1 MIKRAVWVALLAA
14 GLLVAGVAQAQ
25 EDAPW
30 LHIRVNESG
39 EHGSKVSVNVPLSLV
54 QVALDIAE
62 AEILKESHFDIDHS
76 DITVADMR
84 RMWNELR
91 DAGDAEFVTVEEDD
105 ELIKISRQ
113 GSKVLI
119 EMQDLE
125 NDTEKGRIEV
135 PVAVVDA
142 LFSGEGDDLN
152 IRAALDE
159 LIRTQEGE
167 IVMIEDGDTSVRI
180 WIE

>member
-14 GLLVAGVAQAQ
+14 GLFIAGIAHAQ
-25 EDAPW
+25 EEAPW
-30 LHIRVNESG
+30 LHIRVNEAG
-39 EHGSKVSVNVPLSLV
+39 ENGSKVSVNLPLSLV
-54 QVALDIAE
+54 EVALDIAKTEVLHE
-62 AEILKESHFDIDHS
+62 AHFDLDHS
-76 DITVADMR
+76 DITVADLR
-84 RMWNELR
+84 RMWGELR

-105 ELIKISRQ
+105 ELIKISRA

-119 EMQDLE
+119 QMQDLDD
-125 NDTEKGRIEV
+125 DTQKGRIEV

-142 LFSGEGDDLN
+142 LLSGEGEDLN

-167 IVMIEDGDTSVRI
+167 IVMIEDDETTVRI

>member
-25 EDAPW
+25 EEAPW
-30 LHIRVNESG
+30 LHIRVNEGG
-39 EHGSKVSVNVPLSLV
+39 EDGSKVSVNVPLSLV
-54 QVALDIAE
+54 EVALDIAE
-62 AEILKESHFDIDHS
+62 SEILEESHFDIDHS

-91 DAGDAEFVTVEEDD
+91 GAGDAEFVTVEEDD
-105 ELIKISRQ
+105 EIITISRR
-113 GSKVLI
+113 GSKVLV
-119 EMQDLE
+119 EMQDL
-125 NDTEKGRIEV
+125 DDDSEKGRIEV
-135 PVAVVDA
+135 PVGVVDA
-142 LFSGEGDDLN
+142 LFSGEGEELN

-167 IVMIEDGDTSVRI
+167 IVVIEDDETTVRI

>member
-1 MIKRAVWVALLAA
+1 MMKRAIWVAVLAA

-30 LHIRVNESG
+30 LHIRVDESG
-39 EHGSKVSVNVPLSLV
+39 AHGSKVSVNVPLSLV
-54 QVALDIAE
+54 EVVLDIAE
-62 AEILKESHFDIDHS
+62 NEILEESHFDIDHS

-84 RMWNELR
+84 RMWSELR

-119 EMQDLE
+119 EMQDL
-125 NDTEKGRIEV
+125 DDDSEKGRIEV
-135 PVAVVDA
+135 PVGVVDA
-142 LFSGEGDDLN
+142 LFSGEGEELN

-159 LIRTQEGE
+159 LIRTQDGE
-167 IVMIEDGDTSVRI
+167 IVVIEDDETSVRI

>member
-1 MIKRAVWVALLAA
+1 MKRVVLVALLAA
-14 GLLVAGVAQAQ
+14 GLFISGMAQAQ

-30 LHIRVNESG
+30 LHIRVHETG

-54 QVALDIAE
+54 EVALDIAE
-62 AEILKESHFDIDHS
+62 KEILDEAHFDIDHH
-76 DITVADMR
+76 DFTVADMR
-84 RMWNELR
+84 RMWTELR
-91 DAGDAEFVTVEEDD
+91 NAGDAEFVAVEEDD

-113 GSKVLI
+113 GPKVLI
-119 EMQDLE
+119 EMHDLE
-125 NDTEKGRIEV
+125 DDTEKGRIEV
-135 PVAVVDA
+135 PVGVVDA
-142 LFSGEGDDLN
+142 LLSGEGEDLN

-167 IVMIEDGDTSVRI
+167 IVMIEDDETSVRI